1 VDGGDAAIVVPA
13 VCASILLVA
22 VAAALPAAIRAAG
35 ADPLV
40 AMRTE

>member
-1 VDGGDAAIVVPA
+1 VLA

-22 VAAALPAAIRAAG
+22 VAAALPAAIRAAR

-40 AMRTE
+40 AIRPERQRRR